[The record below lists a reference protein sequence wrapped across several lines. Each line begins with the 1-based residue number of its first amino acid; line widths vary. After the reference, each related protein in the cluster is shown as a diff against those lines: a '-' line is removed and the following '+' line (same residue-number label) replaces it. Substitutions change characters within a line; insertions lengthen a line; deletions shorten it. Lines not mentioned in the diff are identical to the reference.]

1 MKKIIVGFMVLIMM
15 FAVVACSS
23 PAQTTPSEDS
33 SNAAETPASDDGS
46 SQETTGDVSPSDI
59 KVAWIG
65 KGLNNPW
72 FVHIAD
78 LAAREAEAL
87 GISMSI
93 DMVTEQVD
101 LDKQVALIEAAIER
115 GDDAIVI
122 SATSGEGVIPSIQKA
137 RDAGM
142 KIVNFDTRIA
152 DPEMY
157 DAFVGCDD
165 YAGAYKA
172 GMFIGEQVQ
181 EGEVAIITGALQQST
196 GVDRRAGFMDA
207 MENFPNITVV
217 SEAGAE
223 WRSDLAVDVMQ
234 NILTANPN
242 VKAVFACND
251 TMATG
256 AVSAIQAAGKQ
267 PGDIIV
273 VGMDGTQEVCDYVLE
288 GWVTADVALPTQDE
302 AVMGP
307 RLACALIMNPD
318 YEFDREILYDTPLF
332 SKEFYE
338 GHTDMTIYEYM
349 SQVFPL
355 YGVTTGGY

>member
-1 MKKIIVGFMVLIMM
+1 
-15 FAVVACSS
+15 
-23 PAQTTPSEDS
+23 
-33 SNAAETPASDDGS
+33 
-46 SQETTGDVSPSDI
+46 
-59 KVAWIG
+59 
-65 KGLNNPW
+65 
-72 FVHIAD
+72 
-78 LAAREAEAL
+78 
-87 GISMSI
+87 
-93 DMVTEQVD
+93 
-101 LDKQVALIEAAIER
+101 
-115 GDDAIVI
+115 
-122 SATSGEGVIPSIQKA
+122 
-137 RDAGM
+137 
-142 KIVNFDTRIA
+142 
-152 DPEMY
+152 
-157 DAFVGCDD
+157 
-165 YAGAYKA
+165 
-172 GMFIGEQVQ
+172 MFIGEQVQ

-251 TMATG
+251 TMAT
-256 AVSAIQAAGKQ
+256 
-267 PGDIIV
+267 GDIIV